1 MCGATR
7 CAVAYSS
14 GAGAAE
20 VYDGEVAA
28 EQMRCKPERPELS
41 AVLRIRF
48 ANQNV
53 YHIVIGGCALEY
65 KKRATFRPSAC
76 APLLGLEPRTP

>member
-7 CAVAYSS
+7 CAEAYSS

-28 EQMRCKPERPELS
+28 EQMRCKPERPEL
-41 AVLRIRF
+41 ATVLRIRF
-48 ANQNV
+48 TNQKCLLYRNWRLRSGIQKAGDLSAV
-53 YHIVIGGCALEY
+53 RL
-65 KKRATFRPSAC
+65 RSPS
-76 APLLGLEPRTP
+76 RT

>member
-48 ANQNV
+48 TNQKCLLYRNCRLCSGV
-53 YHIVIGGCALEY
+53 QKAGDLSDVRL
-65 KKRATFRPSAC
+65 RSPS
-76 APLLGLEPRTP
+76 RT

>member
-28 EQMRCKPERPELS
+28 EQMRCKPERPELA

-48 ANQNV
+48 ANQKCLSYRNWRLCPGIQKAGDLSAV
-53 YHIVIGGCALEY
+53 RL
-65 KKRATFRPSAC
+65 RSPS
-76 APLLGLEPRTP
+76 RT

>member
-28 EQMRCKPERPELS
+28 EQMRCKPERLEC
-41 AVLRIRF
+41 
-48 ANQNV
+48 
-53 YHIVIGGCALEY
+53 GGCAPDTVCQPEM
-65 KKRATFRPSAC
+65 SIIS
-76 APLLGLEPRTP
+76 

>member
-28 EQMRCKPERPELS
+28 EQMRCKPERPEWRLCS
-41 AVLRIRF
+41 GYGLPTK
-48 ANQNV
+48 NV
-53 YHIVIGGCALEY
+53 YYTVIGGCAPGIQKAGDL
-65 KKRATFRPSAC
+65 SAVRL